1 MKSLQQGKR
10 RVWLAAA
17 GLALLAGVGLAAL
30 WARPPEVA
38 ALRLVAG
45 PLVQT
50 LLFSARVAAPSR
62 VELGAT
68 VTARVQQVAVD
79 EGRLVRGGEVL
90 VRLEDAE
97 WTAALAQA
105 RAAEQQAQARL
116 AGLRGTGRSGVMA
129 GVSQAESVLRAAEA
143 DLQRT
148 QDLLA
153 RGFVSPARLDDA
165 RRAVAVAQ
173 AQLAAAQAQGAAVA
187 EPGTEIA
194 QARAQIELAQAASRA
209 AEARLAQTLLR
220 APADGRVLERRVE
233 PGQIVQPGRTLLV
246 MALAGRSEL
255 EADVDERYLQQLA
268 VGQAARVRADAF
280 PNQPFAAALRS
291 IAPRVDAQR
300 GAVEVRLV
308 VPEPPP
314 FLREDMSLTV
324 EVQTARRERALV
336 LPLAALRE
344 ERGSDEA
351 TVWLAVEGR
360 VQPRNVRLGL
370 RTLEAAEVL
379 AGLAAGDVVL
389 LADAAAPGA
398 RVRPRELSPASATAS
413 GRSRDDAGGAVANAM
428 GR

>member
-1 MKSLQQGKR
+1 M
-10 RVWLAAA
+10 AAVVALA
-17 GLALLAGVGLAAL
+17 GL
-30 WARPPEVA
+30 WSWSRPPEVA
-38 ALRLVAG
+38 VLRVAPG

-68 VTARVQQVAVD
+68 VTARVQQVRVE
-79 EGRLVRGGEVL
+79 EGRAVRAGEVL
-90 VRLEDAE
+90 VQLEDAE
-97 WTAALAQA
+97 WSAALAQT
-105 RAAEQQAQARL
+105 RAAEQQARARL
-116 AGLRGTGRSGVMA
+116 GGLRGSGRSGVMA
-129 GVSQAESVLRAAEA
+129 GVAQAESVLRAAEA
-143 DLQRT
+143 DLGRT

-165 RRAVAVAQ
+165 KRAVAVAQ

-187 EPGTEIA
+187 EPGSEIA
-194 QARAQIELAQAASRA
+194 QARAQLELSQAATRA

-233 PGQIVQPGRTLLV
+233 PGQIVQPGRALLV

-268 VGQAARVRADAF
+268 VGQVASVRADAF
-280 PNQPFAAALRS
+280 PNQRFAAELRS

-300 GAVEVRLV
+300 GAVEVRLAV
-308 VPEPPP
+308 AEPPA

-324 EVQTARRERALV
+324 EVQTARRERTLV
-336 LPLAALRE
+336 LPLSALRE
-344 ERGSDEA
+344 ERGADEA

-360 VQPRNVRLGL
+360 VQARAVRLGL
-370 RTLEAAEVL
+370 RTLEAVEIVS
-379 AGLAAGDVVL
+379 GLAEGDAVL
-389 LADAAAPGA
+389 LDDAAAPGG
-398 RVRPRELSPASATAS
+398 RVRPSEAMNAAAGD
-413 GRSRDDAGGAVANAM
+413 GRSRDNAGSAVANTM